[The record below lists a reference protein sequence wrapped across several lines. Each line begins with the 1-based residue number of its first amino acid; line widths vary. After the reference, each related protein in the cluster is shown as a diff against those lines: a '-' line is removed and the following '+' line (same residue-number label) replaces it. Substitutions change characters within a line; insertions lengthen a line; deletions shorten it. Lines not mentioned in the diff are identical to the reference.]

1 MCLSVGL
8 GFWAVAPA
16 NCQTSAGAIVGVIRD
31 ESGAAVPGARITTT
45 NQGTNISSPF
55 VTDETGNYYI
65 PSLLPGRYRVEA
77 EKKGFK
83 KVTAR
88 DIEVA
93 VNQTVRVDLD
103 LPVGD
108 TSDSVSV
115 VAETPLVQA
124 DQATIGQVVN
134 NRSVS
139 ELPLNGRE
147 NFNLPS
153 SHFYSPLFP
162 VATPTATNF
171 GSLTPVGGDHG
182 NLFNPRII
190 QFGLKL
196 LF

>member
-1 MCLSVGL
+1 MNYGFRIQKHIIADISFRGLQNMNHDAQANEAPGGRKVISMRARLCMCLSVGL

-31 ESGAAVPGARITTT
+31 ASGAAVPGARITTT

-93 VNQTVRVDLD
+93 VNQ
-103 LPVGD
+103 P
-108 TSDSVSV
+108 SVSIS
-115 VAETPLVQA
+115 TC
-124 DQATIGQVVN
+124 
-134 NRSVS
+134 R
-139 ELPLNGRE
+139 
-147 NFNLPS
+147 
-153 SHFYSPLFP
+153 
-162 VATPTATNF
+162 
-171 GSLTPVGGDHG
+171 
-182 NLFNPRII
+182 
-190 QFGLKL
+190 
-196 LF
+196 